1 MNWRLIFLLSLLG
14 LAMAIATVFW
24 IPENIEWVFWLVI
37 FLVNAYFIAKYA
49 TGKYFWNGFM
59 VSIFNCVYIV
69 GLHVMFYATYMD
81 NHPMMAKMGGNMPM
95 HNHPRLGMILTGPL
109 VGIAL
114 GLVQGLF
121 AWLASKIIKRPEVA
135 A

>member
-1 MNWRLIFLLSLLG
+1 LKG
-14 LAMAIATVFW
+14 LKSRRSVVT
-24 IPENIEWVFWLVI
+24 PTLDR
-37 FLVNAYFIAKYA
+37 
-49 TGKYFWNGFM
+49 GGM
-59 VSIFNCVYIV
+59 VSFKPIINCVYIV